1 MRLTP
6 HDIAKMLDHSTLQPF
21 LTDEDIRKGCELA
34 LRYDT
39 ASVCARPCD
48 MPLVASLLRGSDV
61 KVCTVIGF
69 PHGTHRTAIKVAEA
83 KQALADG
90 CTELDMVINIGKL
103 LGGDEDYVRD
113 EIRQIVQVA
122 HEAGAL
128 VKVILETCYLTDAQK
143 VTACHLSEE
152 AGADFVKTSTGY
164 GTKGCTIQDLQLMRR
179 SVSERVQVKGSGG
192 IRDLDTVLSARAV
205 GATRCGVSATA
216 AIMAEA
222 EKRYA
227 EGTLQEIDALKD
239 MRQAPR
245 AGCCALSWQ
254 NECTSSKFTLV
265 TILMQRAQGRML
277 CAPKRLGRFDKLKG
291 NCYNKH
297 AFP

>member
-90 CTELDMVINIGKL
+90 CTELDMVINLGKL

-227 EGTLQEIDALKD
+227 EGTLQEVDTLKD
-239 MRQAPR
+239 ME
-245 AGCCALSWQ
+245 G
-254 NECTSSKFTLV
+254 
-265 TILMQRAQGRML
+265 G
-277 CAPKRLGRFDKLKG
+277 
-291 NCYNKH
+291 Y
-297 AFP
+297 

>member
-103 LGGDEDYVRD
+103 LSGDEDYVRD

-227 EGTLQEIDALKD
+227 EGTLQEVDTLKE
-239 MRQAPR
+239 ME
-245 AGCCALSWQ
+245 G
-254 NECTSSKFTLV
+254 
-265 TILMQRAQGRML
+265 G
-277 CAPKRLGRFDKLKG
+277 
-291 NCYNKH
+291 Y
-297 AFP
+297 

>member
-227 EGTLQEIDALKD
+227 EGTLQEVDTLKD
-239 MRQAPR
+239 MED
-245 AGCCALSWQ
+245 G
-254 NECTSSKFTLV
+254 
-265 TILMQRAQGRML
+265 
-277 CAPKRLGRFDKLKG
+277 
-291 NCYNKH
+291 Y
-297 AFP
+297 

>member
-179 SVSERVQVKGSGG
+179 SVSERVQVKGFGG

-227 EGTLQEIDALKD
+227 EGTLQEVDTLKD
-239 MRQAPR
+239 ME
-245 AGCCALSWQ
+245 G
-254 NECTSSKFTLV
+254 
-265 TILMQRAQGRML
+265 G
-277 CAPKRLGRFDKLKG
+277 
-291 NCYNKH
+291 Y
-297 AFP
+297 

>member
-6 HDIAKMLDHSTLQPF
+6 HDIAKMLDHSTLQPY
-21 LTDEDIRKGCELA
+21 LTDEDVRKGCELA

-48 MPLVASLLRGSDV
+48 MPLVASMLRGSDV

-69 PHGTHRTAIKVAEA
+69 PHGAHRTAVKVAEA

-103 LGGDEDYVRD
+103 VAGDEAYVRE
-113 EIRQIVQVA
+113 EIRQIVQAA

-128 VKVILETCYLTDAQK
+128 VKVILETCYLTDEQK
-143 VTACHLSEE
+143 VTACRLSEE

-164 GTKGCTIQDLQLMRR
+164 GSKGCTIEDLKLMRR

-227 EGTLQEIDALKD
+227 EGTLQELENLKD
-239 MRQAPR
+239 ME
-245 AGCCALSWQ
+245 G
-254 NECTSSKFTLV
+254 
-265 TILMQRAQGRML
+265 G
-277 CAPKRLGRFDKLKG
+277 
-291 NCYNKH
+291 Y
-297 AFP
+297 

>member
-90 CTELDMVINIGKL
+90 CTELDMVITLGKL

-227 EGTLQEIDALKD
+227 EGTLQEVDTLKD
-239 MRQAPR
+239 ME
-245 AGCCALSWQ
+245 G
-254 NECTSSKFTLV
+254 
-265 TILMQRAQGRML
+265 G
-277 CAPKRLGRFDKLKG
+277 
-291 NCYNKH
+291 Y
-297 AFP
+297 

>member
-216 AIMAEA
+216 AIMVEA

-227 EGTLQEIDALKD
+227 EGTLQEVDTLKD
-239 MRQAPR
+239 ME
-245 AGCCALSWQ
+245 G
-254 NECTSSKFTLV
+254 
-265 TILMQRAQGRML
+265 G
-277 CAPKRLGRFDKLKG
+277 
-291 NCYNKH
+291 Y
-297 AFP
+297 

>member
-164 GTKGCTIQDLQLMRR
+164 GTQGCTIQDLQLMRR

-227 EGTLQEIDALKD
+227 EGTLQEVDTLKD
-239 MRQAPR
+239 ME
-245 AGCCALSWQ
+245 G
-254 NECTSSKFTLV
+254 
-265 TILMQRAQGRML
+265 G
-277 CAPKRLGRFDKLKG
+277 
-291 NCYNKH
+291 Y
-297 AFP
+297 